1 MEYTREYT
9 PQPGRSRLYT
19 QAIIVTLAG
28 NILLVVSKGIVA
40 YLSGSVAL
48 FADTAN
54 SASDVLYS
62 LLMVLGLWMSQRPP
76 DLSHPQGHSRFE
88 PLVGMVVALSMGFAG
103 YEAARASI
111 ERAISG
117 GLAVEPGLPT
127 LVLIFSAAIKAAM
140 YWFIRRIAEQVHSPA
155 LTVTARDNLSD
166 VLTSTAAFL
175 GVFGSKFI
183 HPLTDPIAG
192 MLVAFWI
199 FRNAFRAIKENLYYL
214 TGGGATPELRDQ
226 ITKIASDTPGVMGVH
241 HVMTEYAGPTLVVD
255 IHINVDGKISLNEAH
270 AIEDRVA
277 ERIET
282 LQEIDRAYVHVEPL
296 GWKGKR

>member
-9 PQPGRSRLYT
+9 PQPGRNRLYT
-19 QAIIVTLAG
+19 QAILVTLAG
-28 NILLVVSKGIVA
+28 NILLVASKGIVA
-40 YLSGSVAL
+40 YISNSVAL
-48 FADTAN
+48 LADTAN

-88 PLVGMVVALSMGFAG
+88 PIVGMLVALSMGFAG

-127 LVLIFSAAIKAAM
+127 VVLLGAAAVKAGM
-140 YWFIRRIAEQVHSPA
+140 FLFIRRIANQVRSPA
-155 LTVTARDNLSD
+155 LNVTARDNLSD
-166 VLTSTAAFL
+166 VMTSIAAFI
-175 GVFGSKFI
+175 GIFGSKFI

-192 MLVAFWI
+192 MLVAVWI
-199 FRNAFRAIKENLYYL
+199 FRNSFRAIKENLYYL
-214 TGGGATPELRDQ
+214 TGGGAPPELRDQ
-226 ITKIASDTPGVMGVH
+226 ITKIAAGVPGVLGVH
-241 HVMTEYAGPTLVVD
+241 HVITEYAGPTMVVD
-255 IHINVDGKISLNEAH
+255 IHINVDGEMSLNQAH

-277 ERIET
+277 EHIET
-282 LQEIDRAYVHVEPL
+282 LPEIDRAYVHVEPL
-296 GWKGKR
+296 GWEGKR